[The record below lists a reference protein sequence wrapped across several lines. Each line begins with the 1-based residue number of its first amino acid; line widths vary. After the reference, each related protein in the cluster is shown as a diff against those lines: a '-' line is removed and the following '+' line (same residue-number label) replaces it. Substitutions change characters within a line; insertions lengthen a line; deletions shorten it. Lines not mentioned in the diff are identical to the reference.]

1 MRNAQKQL
9 SKFQKPVEQSQIF
22 TTTRDNQTEVRIK
35 VYQGES
41 GKSKENTFLGDF
53 VLKEL
58 RAAPRGEVEVRVT
71 FQIDADGILQVSA
84 RNEETGSAVS
94 MYIEEANRLSPSEKT
109 NLKDTVYEESS

>member
-1 MRNAQKQL
+1 M
-9 SKFQKPVEQSQIF
+9 
-22 TTTRDNQTEVRIK
+22 
-35 VYQGES
+35 
-41 GKSKENTFLGDF
+41 GDF

-109 NLKDTVYEESS
+109 TLKDTVYEESS